1 MNQFGLTQHWGRLA
15 PREQLMVAGAVAV
28 VSLALLWWLL
38 LAPPLATLRG
48 AEAQHRALDGQLQR
62 MRALQSQAQ
71 LLQSQSRQTPE
82 EATRLLEA
90 TVRTQLALT
99 GRMSIAGERVT
110 VTLAGT
116 SPQAL
121 SLWLLL
127 MAPMSVFLSS
137 GSPTTRERMRC
148 LSLRITSS
156 YTPSSTKRRLPAQ
169 HTWPWLK

>member
-1 MNQFGLTQHWGRLA
+1 MNRSGLNQQWARLA

-28 VSLALLWWLL
+28 VALALLWWLA
-38 LAPPLATLRG
+38 LAPPLATMRA

-71 LLQSQSRQTPE
+71 LLQSQPRQTPE

-121 SLWLLL
+121 SQWL
-127 MAPMSVFLSS
+127 AQARTSA
-137 GSPTTRERMRC
+137 RM
-148 LSLRITSS
+148 
-156 YTPSSTKRRLPAQ
+156 LPAEARL
-169 HTWPWLK
+169 TRNPAGLWDGTLVLALPAR